1 MAQVE
6 TQLSQKKSVFRK
18 VISENSNSAVMD
30 FHSAMHFIEG
40 REEDERLNE
49 AQKVF
54 QKKLEETEEAEDRAT
69 CQYYLLRLLL
79 REHLFFENQEARDTY
94 QKMYDEFFTAERNYK
109 KTFFKAKRG
118 EQRKILRSQVEAFY
132 RLVDSY
138 LIVLEKIYNKK
149 GFLEASERV
158 HVDKMHF
165 RKRFAFFSGRHF
177 VHLGHF
183 FLDKTSRYGHSF
195 FRFAFTVLL
204 FISAFAGIYAL
215 LEIISATS
223 MFQNYS
229 TPSGVFDYFYF
240 SVVTFTTLGYGDIVP
255 VTIAEKAI
263 VGFEVL
269 LGFTMLGVLINLIK
283 RRFT

>member
-109 KTFFKAKRG
+109 KTFFKHPIG
-118 EQRKILRSQVEAFY
+118 NIHFLRFKY
-132 RLVDSY
+132 C
-138 LIVLEKIYNKK
+138 
-149 GFLEASERV
+149 
-158 HVDKMHF
+158 
-165 RKRFAFFSGRHF
+165 
-177 VHLGHF
+177 
-183 FLDKTSRYGHSF
+183 
-195 FRFAFTVLL
+195 
-204 FISAFAGIYAL
+204 
-215 LEIISATS
+215 
-223 MFQNYS
+223 
-229 TPSGVFDYFYF
+229 
-240 SVVTFTTLGYGDIVP
+240 
-255 VTIAEKAI
+255 
-263 VGFEVL
+263 
-269 LGFTMLGVLINLIK
+269 
-283 RRFT
+283 